1 MTKGKVTPE
10 PAVLP
15 SSFDLQRDISDLFI
29 LVKKKEMIKRI
40 TNFALHRLDP

>member
-15 SSFDLQRDISDLFI
+15 SSFDLQRDRSDLFI
-29 LVKKKEMIKRI
+29 LVKKRNDKKDNQLCI
-40 TNFALHRLDP
+40 ASA

>member
-15 SSFDLQRDISDLFI
+15 SSLDLQRDRSDLFI
-29 LVKKKEMIKRI
+29 LVKKRNDKKDSQLCI
-40 TNFALHRLDP
+40 ASA